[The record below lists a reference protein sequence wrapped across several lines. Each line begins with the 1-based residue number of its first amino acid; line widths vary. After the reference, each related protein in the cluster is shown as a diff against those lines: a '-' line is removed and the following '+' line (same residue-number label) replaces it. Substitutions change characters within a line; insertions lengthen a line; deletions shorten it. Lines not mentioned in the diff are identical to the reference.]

1 MRGYVRKR
9 EGRGGRAKK
18 GEWRER
24 GRVREMSMQERE
36 CAREKGE
43 RVCESERVE

>member
-24 GRVREMSMQERE
+24 GRVRER
-36 CAREKGE
+36 
-43 RVCESERVE
+43 